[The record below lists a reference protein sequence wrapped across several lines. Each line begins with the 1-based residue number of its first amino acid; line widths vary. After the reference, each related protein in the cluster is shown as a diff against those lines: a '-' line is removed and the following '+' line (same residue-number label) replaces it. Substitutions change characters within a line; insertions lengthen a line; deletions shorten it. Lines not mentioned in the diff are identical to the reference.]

1 MIYLVIYLVGFII
14 TLFYLIKYERQL
26 DEDYE
31 LYLIV
36 SGLWPLVIPLKI
48 GFNIFYSVRDKI
60 KEIKARPP
68 YVDPW
73 EEALTDYRDRT
84 IDEIG
89 QVNQVKS
96 TKKSKQFK
104 FGR

>member
-1 MIYLVIYLVGFII
+1 MIYLVAYLVGFII

-36 SGLWPLVIPLKI
+36 SALWIIVIPLKI
-48 GFNIFYSVRDKI
+48 GFNLYYLIRDKI
-60 KEIKARPP
+60 KEYKTRPP

-73 EEALTDYRDRT
+73 EQALEEWDSQ
-84 IDEIG
+84 DE
-89 QVNQVKS
+89 VRLENQVKS
-96 TKKSKQFK
+96 RKKSKQFK